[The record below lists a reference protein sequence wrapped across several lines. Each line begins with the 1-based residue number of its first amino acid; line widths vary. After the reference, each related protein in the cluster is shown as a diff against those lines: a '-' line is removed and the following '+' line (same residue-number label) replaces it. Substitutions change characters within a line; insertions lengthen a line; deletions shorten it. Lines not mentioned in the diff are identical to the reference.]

1 MIEKTVK
8 KRNANMEL
16 LRLLSMFMVVMLH
29 AVGKSNLLRDS
40 GSGLGANNIIAWVFE
55 AMSLCA
61 VNVFILISGYFLIDS
76 KFKLGRLVELLA
88 EMIFYSLGAFLVCM
102 LLGVDIHEEIN
113 VYFLLHTVLP
123 MHMDLYWFLTAYVFV
138 YIMLPI
144 IQAGVKNIPQKHF
157 RIALNLLLILECG
170 FKSCLPFK
178 LEEDKMG
185 YNLIWFLTVFL
196 IGAYIK
202 MYGLRFLN
210 KPYKGWICYGLQ
222 VLLILLETGTIYRVY
237 VKYGHLESLLKVAT
251 DYNHLFVI
259 LAAVGLFAA
268 FLSAKPMN
276 EKVGRVVC
284 MLSPMALG
292 VYLYHENLSL
302 RYNWQKW
309 LGIYESLD
317 RPTPQFVGRLLLAVV
332 IIFVCG
338 LAIDFVRIQI
348 FKLFKMIFG
357 KIFVKNET

>member
-1 MIEKTVK
+1 MSEKTVK

-29 AVGKSNLLRDS
+29 AIGKSNLL
-40 GSGLGANNIIAWVFE
+40 NNADVGINGNCIIAWILE

-88 EMIFYSLGAFLVCM
+88 EMIFYSLGTFLVCM

-113 VYFLLHTVLP
+113 TYFLLHTVFP
-123 MHMDLYWFLTAYVFV
+123 VHMNLFWFLTAYVFI

-144 IQAGVKNIPQKHF
+144 IQAGVKNISQKQF
-157 RIALNLLLILECG
+157 RIALNLLLIFECG
-170 FKSCLPFK
+170 FKSCLPFRF
-178 LEEDKMG
+178 EEDEFG
-185 YNLIWFLTVFL
+185 YNLLWFLTVFL
-196 IGAYIK
+196 LGAYIK
-202 MYGLRFLN
+202 RYGLRFFT
-210 KPYKGWICYGLQ
+210 KPYKGWICYAIQ
-222 VLLILLETGTIYRVY
+222 VVLILLETGTINRVY
-237 VKYGHLESLLKVAT
+237 TKYGHMETIRKVAT
-251 DYNHLFVI
+251 EYNHLFVL
-259 LAAVGLFAA
+259 LAAVGMFAA

-276 EKVGRVVC
+276 EKVGKVVC
-284 MLSPMALG
+284 ALSPMALG
-292 VYLYHENLSL
+292 VYLVHENLSL

-309 LGIYESLD
+309 LGIYDSLEK
-317 RPTPQFVGRLLLAVV
+317 PTLQFVGGLLLAAL

-348 FKLFKMIFG
+348 FKLFKMLFG